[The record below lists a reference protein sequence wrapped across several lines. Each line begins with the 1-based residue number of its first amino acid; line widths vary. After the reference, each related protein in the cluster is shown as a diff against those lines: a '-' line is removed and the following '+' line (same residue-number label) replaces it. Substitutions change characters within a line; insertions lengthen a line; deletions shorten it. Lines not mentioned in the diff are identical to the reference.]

1 MQISNQLEELKFNE
15 NQKKSKILKELDD
28 VKLKEM
34 NDAQYVQMLEANF
47 KREIQY
53 LTEEKEL
60 IEQKC

>member
-1 MQISNQLEELKFNE
+1 M
-15 NQKKSKILKELDD
+15 KELDD
-28 VKLKEM
+28 VRLKEM

-60 IEQKC
+60 IEQKCREFAGNLK